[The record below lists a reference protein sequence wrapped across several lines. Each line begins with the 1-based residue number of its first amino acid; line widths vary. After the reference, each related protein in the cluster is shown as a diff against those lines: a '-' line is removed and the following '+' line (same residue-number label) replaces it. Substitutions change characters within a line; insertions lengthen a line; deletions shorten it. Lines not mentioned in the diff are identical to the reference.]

1 MFDSI
6 YIFLSIL
13 NLFIFMRSWNFFNFL
28 NPYVSFYIGFFL
40 FVVFGGFYDG
50 FANLYE
56 IDIEI
61 KIAILV
67 SFYLI
72 LFAGEIFKLFFLGLK
87 VNVNYFSKLSL
98 LNEINITS
106 ISKSFNFYMILV
118 FILGVGLSIIAF
130 SMMNVIP
137 IFSSDVHV
145 SRIEELSGKGF
156 LYHPSRILIFISIT
170 YFSLLYLKT
179 SSISLISLLVLIVIG
194 FLILWGYAIRA
205 EALKTIIYFIIMY
218 LMCKKISVRNLILTS
233 LIVLSF
239 FLFNGLMQ
247 YARHYSLSSLMSV
260 DFVVLLEFG
269 WANVGHR
276 FWVQLENL
284 QFIYRNISE
293 AELMGITYINDLF
306 VVLPG
311 KSVTGGVILK
321 EYIGLNF
328 MGGGITPTILGE
340 GYANFGLYF
349 SLAFIFF
356 FSLMLLFLYYWMYRF
371 LLKRKNDFSVIYYAS
386 FFLIFS
392 FGCLGFSSSTF
403 VATIM
408 MELLPIVII
417 YSMLKS
423 LHHLFSLSLNNVK

>member
-6 YIFLSIL
+6 YIFLSLL
-13 NLFIFMRSWNFFNFL
+13 NLFIFMRSWNFLNFL
-28 NPYVSFYIGFFL
+28 NPYVSFYIGFFV

-50 FANLYE
+50 FSNLYE

-61 KIAILV
+61 KIAILI

-72 LFAGEIFKLFFLGLK
+72 LFAGQIFKLFFIGLK
-87 VNVNYFSKLSL
+87 LNVNRFSRLSFL
-98 LNEINITS
+98 HEINIIS
-106 ISKSFNFYMILV
+106 VSKSFNAYMLIV
-118 FILGVGLSIIAF
+118 FILGVGLSVIAF

-137 IFSSDVHV
+137 VLSSDVHV

-156 LYHPSRILIFISIT
+156 LFHPSRILIFISIT

-179 SSISLISLLVLIVIG
+179 RSISLISLLVLIVIG
-194 FLILWGYAIRA
+194 FLVLWGYAIRA
-205 EALKTIIYFIIMY
+205 EALKTLIYIILMY
-218 LMCKKISVRNLILTS
+218 LMLKKISIRNLILT
-233 LIVLSF
+233 LLVFISF
-239 FLFNGLMQ
+239 FMFNGLMQ
-247 YARHYSLSSLMSV
+247 YARHFSLSLLMSA
-260 DFVVLLEFG
+260 DFGQLLKFG

-293 AELMGITYINDLF
+293 AELMGLTYINDLF
-306 VVLPG
+306 IVLPG

-321 EYIGLNF
+321 EYIGLDF

-356 FSLMLLFLYYWMYRF
+356 FSLILLFLYYWMYRF
-371 LLKRKNDFSVIYYAS
+371 LLKRKNDFSVIYYTS

-392 FGCLGFSSSTF
+392 FSCYGFASTTF
-403 VATIM
+403 IGKIM
-408 MELLPIVII
+408 MDLLPLVII
-417 YSMLKS
+417 YSILIS
-423 LHHLFSLSLNNVK
+423 LYNLFLISFRNVK

>member
-6 YIFLSIL
+6 YIFLSLL
-13 NLFIFMRSWNFFNFL
+13 NLFIFMRSWNFLNFL

-50 FANLYE
+50 FENLYK

-61 KIAILV
+61 KIIILI

-87 VNVNYFSKLSL
+87 VNMNRFSKLSL

-106 ISKSFNFYMILV
+106 TNKYFNFYMLLV

-137 IFSSDVHV
+137 VLSSDVHV

-156 LYHPSRILIFISIT
+156 LFHPSRILIFISIT

-179 SSISLISLLVLIVIG
+179 SSISLISLLMLILIG
-194 FLILWGYAIRA
+194 FLVLWGYAIRA
-205 EALKTIIYFIIMY
+205 EALKTIIYIIIMY
-218 LMCKKISVRNLILTS
+218 LMLKKISVSNLILT
-233 LIVLSF
+233 LVIFLSF

-260 DFVVLLEFG
+260 DFDVLLRFG

-284 QFIYRNISE
+284 QFIYHNISE
-293 AELMGITYINDLF
+293 AELMGLTYINDLF

-311 KSVTGGVILK
+311 NSVTGGVILK

-328 MGGGITPTILGE
+328 IGGGITPTILGE

-349 SLAFIFF
+349 SLAFIFS
-356 FSLMLLFLYYWMYRF
+356 FSLILLCVYYWMYIF
-371 LLKRKNDFSVIYYAS
+371 LLKRRNHFSVIYYSS

-392 FGCLGFSSSTF
+392 FGCYGFASTTF
-403 VATIM
+403 IGKIM
-408 MELLPIVII
+408 MDLLPLVVI
-417 YSMLKS
+417 YSILIFVYNIISKS
-423 LHHLFSLSLNNVK
+423 FVNVK